1 MGKVDG
7 SLAGA
12 GKVRGHSPMGT
23 FVLYF
28 CGSRGGLLY
37 RNSHANFVGERSPL
51 VYAVKIGARKCA
63 LKEVS
68 RRWMR
73 SLQHVN
79 RSRVHVCV
87 YLLSLF
93 PLSAHPCSLIMSC
106 DSHNFLFLSRTAQ

>member
-1 MGKVDG
+1 MGKVHG
-7 SLAGA
+7 SLARA
-12 GKVRGHSPMGT
+12 GKVRGQTPKGT

-37 RNSHANFVGERSPL
+37 RISHANCVGERSPL

-73 SLQHVN
+73 S
-79 RSRVHVCV
+79 
-87 YLLSLF
+87 
-93 PLSAHPCSLIMSC
+93 
-106 DSHNFLFLSRTAQ
+106 

>member
-1 MGKVDG
+1 MGKVHG
-7 SLAGA
+7 SLARA
-12 GKVRGHSPMGT
+12 GKVRGQTPKGT

-37 RNSHANFVGERSPL
+37 RISHANCMRERSPL

-73 SLQHVN
+73 S
-79 RSRVHVCV
+79 
-87 YLLSLF
+87 
-93 PLSAHPCSLIMSC
+93 
-106 DSHNFLFLSRTAQ
+106 